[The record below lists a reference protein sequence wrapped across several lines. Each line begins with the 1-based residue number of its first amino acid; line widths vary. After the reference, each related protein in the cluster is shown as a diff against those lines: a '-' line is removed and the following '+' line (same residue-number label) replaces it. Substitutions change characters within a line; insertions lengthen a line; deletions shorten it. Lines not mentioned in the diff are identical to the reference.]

1 MKQKIRWGIIGL
13 GKIAHS
19 FAKDL
24 QLVEEAELYAVASRS
39 KDKAVDFGEAY
50 GVRETFGS
58 YEELFN
64 CNEVDVVYIATP
76 HMAHC
81 DWSIKA
87 MEAGKAVLCEKPLGV
102 NSREVESMIEASG
115 KNNVFLMEALWS
127 RFNPSIAKVKEL
139 VDAGELGSVK
149 YLHADF
155 AFYALDRS
163 EEGRLLNPSLA
174 GGSLLDIGIYP
185 IFLAYLM
192 LGVPDRILSTTKSHS
207 TGVEVQAA
215 MILEYPGSMALLYSG
230 LTSRSE
236 MKAEISASRGSFYLH
251 SRWHESQGY
260 TIDRS
265 GKQEYFELPTI
276 GKGYSHEIMEVHEC
290 LRSGKTQSALW
301 SHQNSLELVGILDQ
315 VRQQNDLLFPF
326 EA

>member
-24 QLVEEAELYAVASRS
+24 QLVNDAELYAVASRS
-39 KDKAVDFGEAY
+39 KEKAEDFGSAY
-50 GVRETFGS
+50 AVSRTFGS
-58 YEELFN
+58 YEELFA
-64 CNEVDVVYIATP
+64 CKEVDVVYIATP
-76 HMAHC
+76 HTAHC
-81 DWSIKA
+81 NWSIMA
-87 MEAGKAVLCEKPLGV
+87 MEAGKGVLCEKPLGV
-102 NSREVESMIEASG
+102 NTREVEAMIAASE

-127 RFNPSIAKVKEL
+127 RFNPSISKVKEI
-139 VDAGELGSVK
+139 VDSRELGPVQ

-163 EEGRLLNPSLA
+163 EDGRLLNPSLA

-192 LGVPDRILSTTKSHS
+192 LGVPDSILSTTKSHA

-215 MILEYPGSMALLYSG
+215 MILEYPGCMALLYSG

-236 MKAEISASRGSFYLH
+236 MKAEISSTRGSIYLH

-265 GKQEYFELPTI
+265 GEQEYYELPTL
-276 GKGYSHEIMEVHEC
+276 GKGYSHEIEEVHRC
-290 LRSGKTQSALW
+290 IGAGKRESELW
-301 SHQNSLELVGILDQ
+301 SHTNSLELMRILDQ
-315 VRQQNDLLFPF
+315 VRQENNLLFPF